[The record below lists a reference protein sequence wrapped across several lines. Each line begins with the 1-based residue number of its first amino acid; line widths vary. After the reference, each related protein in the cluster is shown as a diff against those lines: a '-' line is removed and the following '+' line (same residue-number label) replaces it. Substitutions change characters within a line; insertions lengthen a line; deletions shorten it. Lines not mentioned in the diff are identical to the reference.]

1 LKRIVLLATIMAVTA
16 AMLAVSSLS
25 TAQEGDQTALQYA
38 PELPPIT
45 DPATEEQPPATD
57 PATEEQPP
65 ATDPATEEQPA
76 ATEPAATEQPATTG
90 VICAPWSKEMTISQG
105 QWVYDWYR
113 WCVDTSAYD
122 PALESSWFKEQ
133 GTREYG
139 EQVNLCPESG
149 TCTVSPG
156 GGMKMQTTGTP

>member
-38 PELPPIT
+38 PEQPSAT
-45 DPATEEQPPATD
+45 DPTTEQPPATDPTTEQPPATDPTTEQPPATD
-57 PATEEQPP
+57 PATE
-65 ATDPATEEQPA
+65 
-76 ATEPAATEQPATTG
+76 QPATTTI
-90 VICAPWSKEMTISQG
+90 ICAPWSKEWNISQG

-113 WCVDTSAYD
+113 WCVDSSTYD
-122 PALESSWFKEQ
+122 PVVESSWYKEQ
-133 GTREYG
+133 GGREYG

-156 GGMKMQTTGTP
+156 GGVKMQTTGTP

>member
-1 LKRIVLLATIMAVTA
+1 MKRIVLLATIMAVTA

-45 DPATEEQPPATD
+45 DPATEQPPV
-57 PATEEQPP
+57 
-65 ATDPATEEQPA
+65 TDPATEEQPA
-76 ATEPAATEQPATTG
+76 AAEPAATEQPATTG